1 MSGFPGAVN
10 SFNDYKSASEAI
22 RGEQWHR
29 SSVERRRFGADGTK
43 YYSRYMPRYAAVDIG
58 SNSIRMQAAEVLPG
72 QPVRILASQRQVT
85 RLGSGVFSMGNITPD
100 AMKAACAALAAMV
113 EAYRPLDVAGVRAV
127 ATSAVRDASN
137 QQEFVDRATAVL
149 GTPVEIISGQE
160 EARLIHLGV
169 QARWPHPNQRILIVD
184 LGGGSAEIILAD
196 RGSIATA
203 FSKPLGAVRLT
214 EVFLKSDP
222 PSSRELHRMHGYI
235 DEKLSAARQRIGTEP
250 FDRMIA
256 TSASAAALVSVVH
269 RVPRGRREAADRL
282 RATVSQVRAVY
293 EKLSEKGLAGRRK
306 VQGIGPRRAEIIVA
320 GAAVFLRALENFRRP
335 SLYYSAAGVRDG
347 IIADLATR
355 GVGRERARLSRE
367 QRAVVEQMA
376 RRYAVA
382 VPHARKVSQL
392 AGVLFDSLQPLHRLP
407 AEMGKLLEASAY
419 LHDAGH
425 YISDMSHHKHSF
437 YLVANSDMPGFTR
450 SERNLI
456 AMLCRYHRKSM
467 PTVQHDAFQSL
478 NPEGRRAVM
487 MLAPLLRIADGLDRS
502 HEQRVES
509 LDCAIRNDAVVIT
522 LRSGADT
529 DIEQWAGE
537 RVADVFREVYARP
550 LVLARAK

>member
-1 MSGFPGAVN
+1 MA
-10 SFNDYKSASEAI
+10 
-22 RGEQWHR
+22 
-29 SSVERRRFGADGTK
+29 
-43 YYSRYMPRYAAVDIG
+43 RYAAVDIG

-72 QPVRILASQRQVT
+72 QPVRILVAQRQVT
-85 RLGSGVFSMGNITPD
+85 RLGAGVFSMGNITSD
-100 AMKAACAALAAMV
+100 AIRAACLALAGMA
-113 EAYRPLDVAGVRAV
+113 EAYKRLDVVGVRAV
-127 ATSAVRDASN
+127 ATSAVRDAGN
-137 QQEFVDRATAVL
+137 QQEFVDRATSVL

-160 EARLIHLGV
+160 ESRLIHLGV
-169 QARWPHPNQRILIVD
+169 QSRWPHPNQRVLIVD
-184 LGGGSAEIILAD
+184 VGGGSAEIIHAD
-196 RGSIATA
+196 RGSLAGA

-222 PSSRELHRMHGYI
+222 PSARELHRMHEYI
-235 DEKLSAARQRIGTEP
+235 DEKLSAARQRIGAEP

-269 RVPRGRREAADRL
+269 RVPRDKREAADRL
-282 RATVSQVRAVY
+282 RATISQVRAVY
-293 EKLSEKGLAGRRK
+293 EKLSEKGIAARRK

-320 GAAVFLRALENFRRP
+320 GASVFLRALENFRRS

-347 IIADLATR
+347 IISDLAAR

-367 QRAVVEQMA
+367 QRTVVEQMA
-376 RRYAVA
+376 RRYSVA
-382 VPHARKVSQL
+382 VPHARKVAQL

-407 AEMGKLLEASAY
+407 AEMGKLLEAAAY

-450 SERNLI
+450 LERNLI
-456 AMLCRYHRKSM
+456 ALLCRYHRKSM
-467 PTVQHDAFQSL
+467 PAAQHDAYQSL
-478 NPEGRRAVM
+478 NTESRRAVL

-509 LDCAIRNDAVVIT
+509 LDCTLRNDSVVVT
-522 LRSGADT
+522 LRSDADT
-529 DIEQWAGE
+529 DLEQWAGE
-537 RVADVFREVYARP
+537 RVADVFREVYERP
-550 LVLARAK
+550 LVLARPK

>member
-1 MSGFPGAVN
+1 
-10 SFNDYKSASEAI
+10 
-22 RGEQWHR
+22 
-29 SSVERRRFGADGTK
+29 
-43 YYSRYMPRYAAVDIG
+43 
-58 SNSIRMQAAEVLPG
+58 
-72 QPVRILASQRQVT
+72 
-85 RLGSGVFSMGNITPD
+85 MGNITTD

-196 RGSIATA
+196 HGSIATA

-235 DEKLSAARQRIGTEP
+235 DEKLSAARQRVGTEP

-269 RVPRGRREAADRL
+269 RVPRGKREAADRL

-293 EKLSEKGLAGRRK
+293 ENLAEKGLASRRK

-407 AEMGKLLEASAY
+407 AEMGKLLEAAAY
-419 LHDAGH
+419 LHDTGH

-467 PTVQHDAFQSL
+467 PAANHDAYQTL
-478 NPEGRRAVM
+478 NTEGRRAVL

-502 HEQRVES
+502 HEQRVDS
-509 LDCAIRNDAVVIT
+509 LDCAIRNDAVVVT

-537 RVADVFREVYARP
+537 RVADVFREVYERP